1 MQQDWIVITGAR
13 EHNLKNVNVRIPR
26 NRLTVITG
34 LSGSGK
40 SSLAF
45 DTLYA
50 EGQRRYVESL
60 SAYARQFLD
69 QLQKP
74 DVDQIEGLSPSIA
87 IEQRTAGSNP
97 RSTVATATEIHDFL
111 RLLYAAVGVPHC
123 PKCGRDVARQSAED
137 IVDFFLALPPR
148 TAIGV
153 LAPVTRRMKGNRD
166 ETLDDIR
173 RQGFLRV
180 RVDGV
185 IHDVE
190 DVPPLSA
197 RKTCVIE
204 AVVDRLTVGGDIRS
218 RLTDSVETA
227 LHLAGGVLKAV
238 WTGPDGAAGERMF
251 SERFACPE
259 CDIHFDPLTSRSF
272 SFNSP
277 EGACPRC
284 SGLGTRLVFDPELVV
299 PDPARSIEDGAIQAW
314 RKGGRRL
321 IIHYKRVL
329 KALAKHYGFD
339 LATPFKDLPSTVRKV
354 LFEGSGEEEVEF
366 GLWRG
371 GAWKRHSKPFEGILA
386 NLERRY
392 IETESEYIKQQLR
405 HYMNPRRCEVCD
417 GARLKPE
424 SAACTVA
431 GQSVVQVSAM
441 TVREALAFFRGLRL
455 EGVQREM
462 AGDVLSEIVR
472 RLEFLDKVGLD
483 YLTLDRESGT
493 LSGGEAQRIRLAT
506 QIGAGLVGV
515 VYVLDEPT
523 IGLHSRDNARLIGV
537 LQRLRDQGNTVV
549 VVEHDPAMVR
559 AADYVV
565 DLGPGAGRHGGE
577 VIFQGETAALAG
589 CAASLTAQYLSGERR
604 IPVPAKRHSPGA
616 DALTV
621 VGASS
626 NNLRNIDVSFPLGCF
641 VCVTGVSGSGKSTL
655 VDDILYKALARKL
668 HGAKDRPGAHE
679 KLLGA
684 EKVDKVVVVDASPIG
699 RTPRS
704 NPATYTDI
712 FNDIRKLFAR
722 TPLARMR
729 GYGPGRFSFN
739 VKGGRCE
746 TCRGE
751 GLLQFSMH
759 FLPDVYVTCQ
769 RCRGLRYNRETL
781 EVRYGGKTIADVLGM
796 TVEDALGFFAA
807 VPAVHRRL
815 RTLAEVGLGYVQLGQ
830 SATTLSGGEAQRVKL
845 AAELSRTDTGRTL
858 YLLDEP
864 TTGLHME
871 DVRRLLDVLH
881 RLRDAGNTVIVIE
894 HNLDVIRTAD
904 YIIDLGPEGGTEGG
918 RVVVAGTTDEVAA
931 CEASWTGR
939 FLKSELNRT
948 E

>member
-1 MQQDWIVITGAR
+1 MDQDWIVITGAR
-13 EHNLKNVNVRIPR
+13 EHNLKNVTVRIPR
-26 NRLTVITG
+26 NRLTVVTG

-74 DVDQIEGLSPSIA
+74 DVDQIDGLSPSIA

-111 RLLYAAVGVPHC
+111 RLLFAAVGVPHC

-137 IVDFFLALPPR
+137 IVDFLLGLPQK
-148 TAIGV
+148 TAVSV
-153 LAPVTRRMKGNRD
+153 LAPVARRQKGNRD
-166 ETLDDIR
+166 ETIDDIR

-180 RVDGV
+180 RIDGT
-185 IHDVE
+185 IYDIE
-190 DVPPLSA
+190 DAPSPVA
-197 RKTCVIE
+197 RKAGVVE
-204 AVVDRLTVGGDIRS
+204 AVVDRLTVVGDIRS
-218 RLTDSVETA
+218 RLTDSVETG
-227 LHLAGGVLKAV
+227 LRLGEGVLKAL
-238 WTGPDGAAGERMF
+238 WTGPAGTDGERMF
-251 SERFACPE
+251 SERLACPD
-259 CDIHFDPLTSRSF
+259 CDVRFDQLTSRSF

-299 PDPARSIEDGAIQAW
+299 PDPAKSIEGGAIQAW

-321 IIHYKRVL
+321 IIHYRHVL
-329 KALAKHYGFD
+329 KALAKHYEFD
-339 LATPFKDLPSTVRKV
+339 IATPFKDLSPKIRKI
-354 LFEGSGEEEVEF
+354 LFEGSGGEEVEF
-366 GLWRG
+366 GHWRG
-371 GAWKRHSKPFEGILA
+371 GAWRRSAKPFEGILA

-392 IETESEYIKQQLR
+392 IETESDYIKQQLR
-405 HYMNPRRCEVCD
+405 HYMNPQRCDVCN

-424 SAACTVA
+424 AAACTIA
-431 GQSVVQVSAM
+431 GLSVVKVSAM
-441 TVREALAFFRGLRL
+441 TVRESLEFFRGLRL
-455 EGVQREM
+455 EGVQLQM
-462 AGDVLSEIVR
+462 AGDVLAEIVR
-472 RLEFLDKVGLD
+472 RLEFLDRVGLD
-483 YLTLDRESGT
+483 YLSLDRESGT

-523 IGLHSRDNARLIGV
+523 IGLHPRDNARLIEV

-577 VIFQGETAALAG
+577 VVFQGETAALAG
-589 CAASLTAQYLSGERR
+589 CAESLTAQYLSGQRS
-604 IPVPAKRHSPGA
+604 IPVPAKPRKPGS
-616 DALTV
+616 DMLTV
-621 VGASS
+621 VGASE
-626 NNLRNIDVSFPLGCF
+626 NNLRKMDVAFPLGCF

-655 VDDILYKALARKL
+655 VDEILHKALARKL

-712 FNDIRKLFAR
+712 FNDIRNLFAR

-751 GLLQFSMH
+751 GSLQFSMH

-781 EVRYGGKTIADVLGM
+781 DVRYGGKTIADVLGL

-807 VPAVHRRL
+807 VPRVQRRL
-815 RTLAEVGLGYVQLGQ
+815 QTLCEVGLGYVQLGQ

-845 AAELSRTDTGRTL
+845 ATELSRTDTGRTL

-871 DVRRLLDVLH
+871 DVRRLMEVLH

-894 HNLDVIRTAD
+894 HNLDVIKTAD
-904 YIIDLGPEGGTEGG
+904 YIIDLGPEGGNEGG
-918 RVVVAGTTDEVAA
+918 LVVAVGTPDEVAA
-931 CEASWTGR
+931 CMSSWTGR
-939 FLKSELNRT
+939 HLRSALGKT

>member
-1 MQQDWIVITGAR
+1 MDQEWIVISGAR
-13 EHNLKNVNVRIPR
+13 EHNLRNVTVRIPR
-26 NRLTVITG
+26 NRLTIVTG

-45 DTLYA
+45 ETLYA

-111 RLLYAAVGVPHC
+111 RLLYSGIGVPHC
-123 PKCGRDVARQSAED
+123 PGCGREVSRQSAEE
-137 IVDFFLALPPR
+137 IVDALLDLPPG
-148 TAIGV
+148 TLVTI
-153 LAPVTRRMKGNRD
+153 LAPVGRRAKGRRD
-166 ETLDDIR
+166 ETIEDIR

-180 RVDGV
+180 RVDRTV
-185 IHDVE
+185 YDID
-190 DVPPLSA
+190 DAPPLKGGDA
-197 RKTCVIE
+197 AVA
-204 AVVDRLTVGGDIRS
+204 AVVDRLKTGGDIRS
-218 RLTDSVETA
+218 RMTDSVETA
-227 LHLAGGVLKAV
+227 LRVGEGVAEAAWTLAVGGSGGRV
-238 WTGPDGAAGERMF
+238 F
-251 SERFACPE
+251 SERLACHQCGVRFA
-259 CDIHFDPLTSRSF
+259 PLSSRSF

-299 PDPARSIEDGAIQAW
+299 PDPSRSLDDGAIQAW

-329 KALAKHYGFD
+329 RALAKHYGFD
-339 LATPFKDLPSTVRKV
+339 LTTPYRDLPSRIRKV
-354 LFEGSGEEEVEF
+354 LLEGSGEEEIEF
-366 GLWRG
+366 GNWRG
-371 GAWKRHSKPFEGILA
+371 GAWRRHSKPFEGVLA

-392 IETESEYIKQQLR
+392 AETGSDYIKQQLR
-405 HYMNPRRCEVCD
+405 QYMNPQQCETCR
-417 GARLKPE
+417 GARLRPE
-424 SAACTVA
+424 AVACTV
-431 GQSVVQVSAM
+431 GGESIVRVCAM
-441 TVREALAFFRGLRL
+441 TVREALAFCRGLRL
-455 EGVQREM
+455 EGVQIQM
-462 AGDVLSEIVR
+462 AKDVLGEVVR
-472 RLEFLDKVGLD
+472 RLEFLERVGLD

-523 IGLHSRDNARLIGV
+523 IGLHPRDNEKLIAV
-537 LQRLRDQGNTVV
+537 LRRLRDQGNTVV
-549 VVEHDPAMVR
+549 VVEHDTAMVR

-577 VIFQGETAALAG
+577 VVFQGPTADLAA
-589 CAASLTAQYLSGERR
+589 CDASLTAQYLSGRR
-604 IPVPAKRHSPGA
+604 TIPPPASRHEPGA
-616 DALTV
+616 DSLSV
-621 VGASS
+621 VGASE
-626 NNLRNIDVSFPLGCF
+626 NNLRGIDVAFPLGCF

-655 VDDILYKALARKL
+655 VNEVLHKALARRL
-668 HGAKDRPGAHE
+668 HGAKDRPGAHAAI
-679 KLLGA
+679 LGA

-712 FNDIRKLFAR
+712 FNEIRSLFSR

-769 RCRGLRYNRETL
+769 RCQGLRYNRETL
-781 EVRYGGKTIADVLGM
+781 DVRYGGRTVADVLAM
-796 TVEDALGFFAA
+796 TVEEGLEFFAA
-807 VPAVHRRL
+807 IPGVHRRL
-815 RTLAEVGLGYVQLGQ
+815 RTLSEVGLGYVQLGQ
-830 SATTLSGGEAQRVKL
+830 AATTLSGGEAQRVKL

-864 TTGLHME
+864 TTGLHIE
-871 DVRRLLDVLH
+871 DVRRLLAVLL

-894 HNLDVIRTAD
+894 HNLDVIKTAD
-904 YIIDLGPEGGTEGG
+904 YIIDLGPEGGAEGG
-918 RVVVAGTTDEVAA
+918 RVVAAGTPEQVSA
-931 CEASWTGR
+931 CAASWTGR
-939 FLKSELNRT
+939 FLKAALAGT
-948 E
+948 G